1 MAIVDFSRRSNQA
14 QDTPEEIDRV
24 QIELLKMAGNPLRL
38 RKALQLSDLVKKMSR
53 RAIARRHPELSAN
66 ELDLLY
72 VEYCYGRELAQKL
85 RAYLSR

>member
-1 MAIVDFSRRSNQA
+1 MAVADFSKVRSQA
-14 QDTPEEIDRV
+14 QDTPEEIDRIH
-24 QIELLKMAGNPLRL
+24 IELLKRAGNPLRL

-53 RAIARRHPELSAN
+53 RAIARRHPELSVE

-85 RAYLSR
+85 RAYLCR

>member
-1 MAIVDFSRRSNQA
+1 MVVVDFPRVSSQA

-24 QIELLKMAGNPLRL
+24 QIELLKRAGNPIRL

-53 RAIARRHPELSAN
+53 RAIARRHPELSAE

-85 RAYLSR
+85 RTYLRR